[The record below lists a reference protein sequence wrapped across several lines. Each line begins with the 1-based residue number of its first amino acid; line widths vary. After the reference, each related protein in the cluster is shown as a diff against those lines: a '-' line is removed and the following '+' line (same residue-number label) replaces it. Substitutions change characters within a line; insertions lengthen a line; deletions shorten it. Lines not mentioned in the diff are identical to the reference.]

1 MTCAGAS
8 NRSTTLIIIYTPAD
22 GPREECDASSL
33 RVSEASIVQRTVD
46 MKWQDILSG
55 LERDDIDAMRGIV
68 WAIKKRAEPTLRFGD
83 FDPGVTE
90 MTSRM
95 DKGEVERWVDG
106 AYAAVNDELTTEQVT
121 RVLLARLPDVAADPE
136 HARALITEKSEAPKA
151 QAEPETATEAQESP
165 DTSPTRTSS
174 GRAAKTS
181 GSSRTSSTSRPPS
194 STT

>member
-1 MTCAGAS
+1 M
-8 NRSTTLIIIYTPAD
+8 IIIYTPAD
-22 GPREECDASSL
+22 GPREEFDASSL

-46 MKWQDILSG
+46 MKWQDILAG

-95 DKGEVERWVDG
+95 DKAEVERWVDS
-106 AYAAVNDELTTEQVT
+106 AFAAVSEELTTEQVT
-121 RVLLARLPDVAADPE
+121 QVLMVRLPDVAADPE
-136 HARALITEKSEAPKA
+136 HARALIAEKSEAPKA
-151 QAEPETATEAQESP
+151 PADPESATEAQELPAS
-165 DTSPTRTSS
+165 SPTRTSS